1 MIQSYVWK
9 KHWFYDKN
17 HVTEKNICVN
27 TIVFQKIIVQNC
39 GYYFTDFKKGL
50 LLPNQTECR
59 PMIYHDILSAK
70 KSGRKLLAVLLD
82 PDKIAMDSIALLT
95 EKINASPAT
104 HIFVGGSIVEA
115 DIIDELIIALKQK
128 TTLPVLLFPGNPSQI
143 SKEADGILFL
153 TLLSGRNPDYL
164 IEHQVNAVPVLKKTS
179 LEVIS
184 TGYILIESG
193 TQTAV
198 ERVSKTEPLARNN
211 AEYVLQTAQA
221 GEYIGN
227 KLIYLEAGSGAQWAV
242 PLEMIAKVSAN
253 TEVPVI
259 VGGGIRSKKAIE
271 EAYAA
276 GADLVVIGT
285 AFENDHNF
293 FNS

>member
-1 MIQSYVWK
+1 
-9 KHWFYDKN
+9 
-17 HVTEKNICVN
+17 
-27 TIVFQKIIVQNC
+27 
-39 GYYFTDFKKGL
+39 
-50 LLPNQTECR
+50 
-59 PMIYHDILSAK
+59 MIYHDILAAK
-70 KSGRKLLAVLLD
+70 KNGRKLLAVLLD
-82 PDKIAMDSIALLT
+82 PDKIAMEALPMLA
-95 EKINASPAT
+95 EKINESPAT

-115 DIIDELIIALKQK
+115 DIIDELILTLKQI

-164 IEHQVNAVPVLKKTS
+164 IEHQVNAVPVLKKTA

-198 ERVSKTEPLARNN
+198 ERVSKTEPLARTNSD
-211 AEYVLQTAQA
+211 YVLQTAQA
-221 GEYIGN
+221 GEFIGN
-227 KLIYLEAGSGAQWAV
+227 KLIYLEAGSGAQLAV

-253 TEVPVI
+253 TNVPVI
-259 VGGGIRSKKAIE
+259 VGGGIRSKKAMD
-271 EAYAA
+271 AVYQA